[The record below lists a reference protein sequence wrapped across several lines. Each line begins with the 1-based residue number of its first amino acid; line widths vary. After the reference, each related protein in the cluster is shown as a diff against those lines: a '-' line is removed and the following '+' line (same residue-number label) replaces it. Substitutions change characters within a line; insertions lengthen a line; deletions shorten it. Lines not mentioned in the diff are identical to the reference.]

1 MFPRLV
7 MVTRWHARLNRRRPF
22 HGGLLAFACVT
33 SCGTPPV
40 EDDVEFARIESAIA
54 GGHVDQEEVWPSV
67 VLLRTPMPNSTQSC
81 TGTLVAPNLILT
93 ALHCVAP
100 LRDADFTCNSD
111 GTVTQNKPGAG
122 ELSTPVAANL
132 VEVRVGLDGV
142 HQEPAARGKTLITTK
157 SLNICNNDLA
167 LVILDKDLDL
177 PVSRLRLDTQMTLG
191 EPLTIVGY
199 GMTSVSGDEV
209 TRRYIE
215 NIRVQDIGLDT
226 GGSPGSGAPPRTIVV
241 GASACKGDSGGP
253 AFAHVD
259 DVPAIAG
266 VDSIVVGTCGSSI
279 SRSIFTR
286 LAPFKKLIL
295 SAFEEAGHPAWLEG
309 QVAPGVDPETPDSG
323 PAETTD
329 EENSDEVET
338 PARPQRLKT
347 GCSVATLP
355 QAQSR
360 ATPSGTFG
368 VAIFLGAL
376 VWLRR
381 KTAYSSR

>member
-1 MFPRLV
+1 MFSRLL
-7 MVTRWHARLNRRRPF
+7 MVTRWHARPNRRPSFR
-22 HGGLLAFACVT
+22 GGLWAIACVT
-33 SCGTPPV
+33 SCGDPTV
-40 EDDVEFARIESAIA
+40 EDVEFARVESAIA

-67 VLLRTPMPNSTQSC
+67 VLLRTPMPTSTQSC
-81 TGTLVAPNLILT
+81 TGTLVAPNLVLT

-122 ELSTPVAANL
+122 ELATPVAANL
-132 VEVRVGLDGV
+132 VEVRVGLEAV
-142 HQEPAARGKTLITTK
+142 HQEPAARGKVLITTK
-157 SLNICNNDLA
+157 SLNICHNDLA

-253 AFAHVD
+253 AFAHID

-286 LAPFKKLIL
+286 LAPFKKLVL

-309 QVAPGVDPETPDSG
+309 QVAPGVEPETPDSG
-323 PAETTD
+323 RAETTD
-329 EENSDEVET
+329 EETSDEAET

-347 GCSVATLP
+347 GCSVTALTR
-355 QAQSR
+355 AGS
-360 ATPSGTFG
+360 ATPRSGTFG
-368 VAIFLGAL
+368 IALFLGAL
-376 VWLRR
+376 VLLRR
-381 KTAYSSR
+381 KTARNSR